1 MRSASPSLTR
11 TKSRL
16 RYRPSYRE
24 PTDEHE
30 TCVVVA
36 GRPYAGAAAFVHP
49 GSPARH
55 WQYKM
60 CTLGDPHAPCDLNAL
75 GAQGWELVAATPF
88 TWNDG
93 TSSAQ
98 VFLKREI

>member
-1 MRSASPSLTR
+1 MN
-11 TKSRL
+11 TKPAL
-16 RYRPSYRE
+16 WWLA
-24 PTDEHE
+24 
-30 TCVVVA
+30 VLML
-36 GRPYAGAAAFVHP
+36 GAAAFVHP

-98 VFLKREI
+98 VFLKREIP